1 MKRKKMPKP
10 MVTIEEIAH
19 NGTIVISTMVNKN
32 RLTRS
37 FIGYTKNEAIRLFIK
52 ELEQRRMELVM
63 KVNDLTTAKS

>member
-10 MVTIEEIAH
+10 RVTIEKIAH

-37 FIGYTKNEAIRLFIK
+37 FIGYTRNEAIRLFIK